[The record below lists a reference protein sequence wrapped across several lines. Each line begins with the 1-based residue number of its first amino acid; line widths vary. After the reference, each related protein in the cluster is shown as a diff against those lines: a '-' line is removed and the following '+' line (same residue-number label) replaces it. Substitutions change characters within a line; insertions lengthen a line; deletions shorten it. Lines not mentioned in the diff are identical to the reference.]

1 MKRMTVYIL
10 LMFCITLCI
19 SQNAQAYEWLEIPNS
34 VGFKTT
40 VYKNTGE
47 ESGLSGTYSVTD
59 DGYSGTG
66 ISLGGQSYLTQTFV
80 NLGETDE
87 FFRHG
92 RMLIAFDIKAEKTDN
107 ALVFAIEDENTS
119 YAAFVLNAGGKMYFN
134 SDKEWPTAEYTPEC
148 AKSYSAGVWY
158 NIKILADTQNHRLI
172 YFLNNKY
179 WGEYQIENN
188 KLLNTKIYP
197 NLKIKHLQAFIL
209 KSL

>member
-66 ISLGGQSYLTQTFV
+66 ISLGGQSYLTA
-80 NLGETDE
+80 N
-87 FFRHG
+87 
-92 RMLIAFDIKAEKTDN
+92 I
-107 ALVFAIEDENTS
+107 
-119 YAAFVLNAGGKMYFN
+119 
-134 SDKEWPTAEYTPEC
+134 C
-148 AKSYSAGVWY
+148 KS
-158 NIKILADTQNHRLI
+158 R
-172 YFLNNKY
+172 
-179 WGEYQIENN
+179 
-188 KLLNTKIYP
+188 
-197 NLKIKHLQAFIL
+197 
-209 KSL
+209 